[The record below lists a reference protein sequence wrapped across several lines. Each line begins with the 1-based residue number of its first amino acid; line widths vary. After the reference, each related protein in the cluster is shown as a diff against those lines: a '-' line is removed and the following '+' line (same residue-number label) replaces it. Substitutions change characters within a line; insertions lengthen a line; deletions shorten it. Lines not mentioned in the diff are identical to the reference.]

1 MNSMNPVR
9 NEFFGVAARRA
20 GSISAALLIIF
31 TLWAGTAN
39 ATLIGDTVTVGHEG
53 PMGGAT
59 PPSTF
64 AVADGTSDIY
74 TFYWSYPY
82 AYQVNV
88 EADSIYVTFDYLPG
102 SGTWADEG
110 YSCSFTPPFECGP
123 VPVSFN
129 GLVVSGLNDSSGNV
143 LQNVLVSSNM
153 VGWDSS
159 RLAFGSDYVMFDWK
173 GLSFD
178 PSIYLTAT
186 LDFGSASVPEPG
198 SLGLMLA
205 AISMLGFVP
214 RRRKL
219 NA

>member
-1 MNSMNPVR
+1 MKKMKPCHRES
-9 NEFFGVAARRA
+9 FGVAARLA
-20 GSISAALLIIF
+20 GSITTALWIAC
-31 TLWAGTAN
+31 TMWAGTVN

-53 PMGGAT
+53 PMFGAT
-59 PPSTF
+59 PPATF
-64 AVADGTSDIY
+64 PVEAGTSDIY

-102 SGTWADEG
+102 SGTWAADTM
-110 YSCSFTPPFECGP
+110 SCSDVWPFECGP
-123 VPVSFN
+123 VPVTFN

-143 LQNVLVSSNM
+143 LQNVVVSSNM

-205 AISMLGFVP
+205 GISMLGFVP
-214 RRRKL
+214 RRRKR